1 MTVTTTRTTR
11 TMSGTAAGLDEY
23 WCSDCQAVALFERL
37 IDASASEWAC
47 TLCGAAYF
55 DAIDLV
61 IEPTG
66 RLGVLT
72 EDRVL
77 VVR

>member
-1 MTVTTTRTTR
+1 MT
-11 TMSGTAAGLDEY
+11 GTAAGLDEY
-23 WCSDCQAVALFERL
+23 WCSDCQAMALFERL
-37 IDASASEWAC
+37 TDASASEWAC

-66 RLGVLT
+66 RLGVLA